1 MSGQTITRTI
11 AGAAALC
18 LFAIGV
24 LWASGVKAQE
34 PKCGPR
40 ADMVKVLGDKYH
52 EVPVAVGMVND
63 QLLMET
69 FASDAGTW
77 TIFMTNA
84 EKISCL
90 FLMGKDWQWNTK
102 AFDAAKKGE
111 EM

>member
-1 MSGQTITRTI
+1 MSGQAITRTI

-18 LFAIGV
+18 LFAMGV

-40 ADMVKVLGDKYH
+40 ADLVKMLGEKFH
-52 EVPVAVGMVND
+52 EVPVAIGMVD
-63 QLLMET
+63 SHLIMEA

-84 EKISCL
+84 DKISC
-90 FLMGKDWQWNTK
+90 MISAGDDWQWNTK